1 MDTCLDFNAAE
12 YKILIVDDVVSNVL
26 LLKVLLKNLNYQ
38 IATANDGLQ
47 ALSAV
52 ETEKPD
58 LILLDVGL
66 PFQDG
71 YQVCRRIRAR
81 SAVPIIVL
89 TARNTD
95 FDELLALNIGA
106 DDFVTKPYNSQVLL
120 ARIERLLARSTGIR
134 ENAQLSHKGLTLDL
148 LQATASHDGRE
159 VALTKNEFTILRLL
173 MMNQGSI
180 IPRDAIIDAL
190 WQSEAFID
198 ENTLNV
204 NIARLRRKL
213 ADIGLADYLQT
224 KRGMGYLV

>member
-1 MDTCLDFNAAE
+1 MRIFIIEDDSVIREELARFLEKYGYDCETTEDFRHADA
-12 YKILIVDDVVSNVL
+12 
-26 LLKVLLKNLNYQ
+26 
-38 IATANDGLQ
+38 Q
-47 ALSAV
+47 ALASGA
-52 ETEKPD
+52 D

-71 YQVCRRIRAR
+71 YQICRRIRAR

-95 FDELLALNIGA
+95 FDELLAINIGA

-120 ARIERLLARSTGIR
+120 ARIERLLARSAGMR
-134 ENAQLSHKGLTLDL
+134 DNAQLSHKGLTLDL

-204 NIARLRRKL
+204 NIARLRRTL
-213 ADIGLADYLQT
+213 AEIGLADYLQT

>member
-1 MDTCLDFNAAE
+1 MRIFIIEDDSVIREELARFFEKYGYDCETTEDFRHADA
-12 YKILIVDDVVSNVL
+12 
-26 LLKVLLKNLNYQ
+26 
-38 IATANDGLQ
+38 Q
-47 ALSAV
+47 ALASGA
-52 ETEKPD
+52 D

-71 YQVCRRIRAR
+71 YQICRRIRAR

-95 FDELLALNIGA
+95 FDELLA
-106 DDFVTKPYNSQVLL
+106 
-120 ARIERLLARSTGIR
+120 RIERLLARSAGMR
-134 ENAQLSHKGLTLDL
+134 DNAQLSHKGLTLDL

-213 ADIGLADYLQT
+213 AEIGLADYLQT